1 MNKMGTVSISHN
13 QISRSLLT
21 LPQRCKEINLD
32 LRNRKEFTKVSLKT
46 TARKKQKTRFM
57 QFYNLSGALSLQ
69 CLIIENKV
77 QFPDTEKK

>member
-46 TARKKQKTRFM
+46 TERKKQKTRFM
-57 QFYNLSGALSLQ
+57 QFSQFSRARSLQ
-69 CLIIENKV
+69 CLIIKNQV
-77 QFPDTEKK
+77 QFPETVKK